1 MNINLAK
8 VLKLWQAYALAIFKR
23 HKILKFKDLLIN
35 NLIKKNYE
43 NVKNSHD
50 FFNHIIYCGK

>member
-23 HKILKFKDLLIN
+23 HKLLKYIYLLII
-35 NLIKKNYE
+35 NLTI
-43 NVKNSHD
+43 
-50 FFNHIIYCGK
+50 